1 MKKLLSLP
9 LLSFLLFSLAAC
21 ERDDEA
27 DSFDGIEVIA
37 EPLSGGAKVAVTGE
51 HGTWVAGERIR
62 INNSVEAVEY
72 HDGSAYIPYA
82 TPQEVNRALYPATL
96 TATALSSDLVNVT
109 FPAEYHYQT
118 SGGRQVLEL
127 PMAARSEGRNPLH
140 FSHLTGALCFLV
152 INDEASTPLTLQSLT
167 VVSSGYKLNGT
178 RRINIAAPDTTSAIP
193 ATLAADRTVK
203 MYFDHGLVVPAGDTV
218 RVMIPVAPVGADNRF
233 TVTLKYFQ
241 DGTNN
246 SFKFS
251 RTQSTGGALLRNQLG
266 YAPTNIQTTTG
277 GDIIKK
283 TPFFERVEN
292 VFIINTPL
300 DFSLMSQACSNNW
313 KSPNN
318 PNDYYYNCSYS
329 LNNDLDMSGYI
340 LYPIAKFLKVLNGN
354 DKKISNLTIQSSL
367 YSGNYYCGFFRSSN
381 SAPVVDITFDN
392 LSLQHNV
399 NTSGHLYM
407 GGLVASETAAITLNN
422 CNINIGSVSITGT
435 VSGTIYFGGFF
446 GETAN
451 AVTLTNCHVT
461 TPAVTHN
468 VGTIYW
474 GGFAGYVGGNYATSI
489 SNSSWSG
496 TGIVNL
502 NSSGNIYAGGL
513 IGYKRSNPFNVNN
526 SSVSGTIRVSLP
538 DDRYYY
544 LGSLIGYF
552 NTPGSPSIT
561 STTRNVEFYL
571 NNGSHVDDIPDYNY
585 VRP

>member
-1 MKKLLSLP
+1 MKKLLSLS
-9 LLSFLLFSLAAC
+9 LLSLLLFSLAAC

-178 RRINIAAPDTTSAIP
+178 RRINIAAPDTTSVIP

-251 RTQSTGGALLRNQLG
+251 RVQTTGGALLRNQLG
-266 YAPTNIQTTTG
+266 YAPTNIHTTTG
-277 GDIIKK
+277 GSIQSD
-283 TPFFERVEN
+283 PFFEKESGRYY
-292 VFIINTPL
+292 IYTPL
-300 DFSLMSQACSNNW
+300 DFKLMNQACVNDWVGANAT
-313 KSPNN
+313 
-318 PNDYYYNCSYS
+318 DYYYKYVFEIK
-329 LNNDLDMSGYI
+329 NNLDMDGYI
-340 LYPIAKFLKVLNGN
+340 FTPIRNFSGVIKGN
-354 DKKISNLTIQSSL
+354 DKVVSNLTIQSTAGLGS
-367 YSGNYYCGFFRSSN
+367 NYYCAFFWGTSKDSI
-381 SAPVVDITFDN
+381 VDISFEN
-392 LSLQHNV
+392 LSLQHLGNSTG
-399 NTSGHLYM
+399 NLYISGLEA
-407 GGLVASETAAITLNN
+407 VKSAALFRKN
-422 CNINIGSVSITGT
+422 CNISIGSINISGT
-435 VSGTIYFGGFF
+435 VSGTVYYGGIV
-446 GETAN
+446 GEASN
-451 AVTLTNCHVT
+451 SVNVTNCQVS
-461 TPAVTHN
+461 TPAIIHN
-468 VGTIYW
+468 FSYPIYW
-474 GGFAGYVGGNYATSI
+474 GGLVGSMGGYSASFT
-489 SNSSWSG
+489 NSSWTG
-496 TGIVNL
+496 TGDVNL
-502 NSSGNIYAGGL
+502 TSTRNIYAGGM

-538 DDRYYY
+538 NDRYYY

-561 STTRNVEFYL
+561 STTRNVDFYL
-571 NNGSHVDDIPDYNY
+571 NGSHVDDIPDYNY